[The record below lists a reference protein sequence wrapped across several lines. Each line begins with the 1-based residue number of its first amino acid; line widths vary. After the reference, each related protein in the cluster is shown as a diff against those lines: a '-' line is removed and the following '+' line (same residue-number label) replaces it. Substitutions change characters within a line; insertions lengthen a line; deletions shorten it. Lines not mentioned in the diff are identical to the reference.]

1 MIQDNESNVNS
12 GNYEPA
18 EVVDLTTNSMLEE
31 YHENQIRLDIHARS
45 NSINVR
51 HRRRRLKRNARAI
64 EDDDTQNIERDP
76 FIQVTS
82 NELVPNVITRSHSRR
97 SSGRGSI
104 NRGSNRNSGRGCGSR
119 RSNHH

>member
-18 EVVDLTTNSMLEE
+18 EVVDLTTNSTLEE
-31 YHENQIRLDIHARS
+31 YPENQIRLDIHARS

-51 HRRRRLKRNARAI
+51 HRRRRPKRNAIAI
-64 EDDDTQNIERDP
+64 ENDDTQNIERDS

-82 NELVPNVITRSHSRR
+82 DELVPNVITRSHSRR
-97 SSGRGSI
+97 GSGHGSI
-104 NRGSNRNSGRGCGSR
+104 NRDSNRNSGRGRGSR